1 MSALIQSPGGKSRML
16 WSFLDTTAHRI
27 HIDGIGLYQCPI
39 SIHRHGPVLLF
50 FSFFRV
56 CNRRMEGLH
65 WGHAQITKSR
75 RRERQE
81 LSRFYL
87 GEMGTNNG
95 RTGLDGNADD
105 FWYES
110 IITNR
115 LFLSCAEMKYH
126 QIEKKG
132 DIKEKSQETT
142 NVGTREGS
150 DTSHREKRK
159 KKKKMNKKLL
169 NRLLLL

>member
-1 MSALIQSPGGKSRML
+1 ML
-16 WSFLDTTAHRI
+16 PCRHWFRVPAGNLECSGLRFFFFFRRNCTH
-27 HIDGIGLYQCPI
+27 GIGLYQCPI

-75 RRERQE
+75 RRERRE

-115 LFLSCAEMKYH
+115 LFLPCAEMKYH

-132 DIKEKSQETT
+132 DIKEKSQGMT

-150 DTSHREKRK
+150 DTSHRERRK
-159 KKKKMNKKLL
+159 KTKKWT
-169 NRLLLL
+169 RSS

>member
-1 MSALIQSPGGKSRML
+1 
-16 WSFLDTTAHRI
+16 
-27 HIDGIGLYQCPI
+27 
-39 SIHRHGPVLLF
+39 
-50 FSFFRV
+50 
-56 CNRRMEGLH
+56 
-65 WGHAQITKSR
+65 
-75 RRERQE
+75 
-81 LSRFYL
+81 
-87 GEMGTNNG
+87 
-95 RTGLDGNADD
+95 
-105 FWYES
+105 
-110 IITNR
+110 
-115 LFLSCAEMKYH
+115 MKYH